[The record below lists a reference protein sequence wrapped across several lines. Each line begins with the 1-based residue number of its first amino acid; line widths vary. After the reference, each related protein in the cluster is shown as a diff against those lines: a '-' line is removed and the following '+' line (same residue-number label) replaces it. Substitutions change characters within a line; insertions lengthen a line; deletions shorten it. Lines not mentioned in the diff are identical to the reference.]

1 MAAIVNK
8 KEVARGGGFDQI
20 GESAADVAAGW
31 LGVGIVGVDEDG
43 DVVLGEAVTVDE
55 TAVHSPDV
63 IDAAF
68 EFGFGARVVD
78 SDQHCF
84 PRHISPTLSLQRSV
98 TFITH
103 VDHWI

>member
-8 KEVARGGGFDQI
+8 KVIAGAGGFDQI
-20 GESAADVAAGW
+20 GESAPNVVAGR

-43 DVVLGEAVTVDE
+43 DVVLREAVTVDE
-55 TAVHSPDV
+55 AAVHSPDV

-68 EFGFGARVVD
+68 EFGFGAGVVD

-84 PRHISPTLSLQRSV
+84 SRHISLTLSLSL
-98 TFITH
+98 TLLL
-103 VDHWI
+103 